1 MYNTVER
8 EDFSVKIEKNI
19 PMPKARDMDGGKY
32 KIVDEMEVGDSIL
45 VENRDIQSMR
55 NRARNKNPEKTYAV
69 RQKNSTHT
77 RLWRIEWLTSR
88 WMAR

>member
-32 KIVDEMEVGDSIL
+32 KIVDEMEVGDSVL
-45 VENRDIQSMR
+45 VENCDIQSMR
-55 NRARNKNPEKTYAV
+55 HRARNKNAEKRFAS
-69 RQKNSTHT
+69 RQDGKNSTHT
-77 RLWRIEWLTSR
+77 RLWRVE
-88 WMAR
+88 